1 MNKVILMPMQPKW
14 LAKILNG
21 EKTIEIKKTM
31 PKCELP
37 IDVYL
42 YCTKTNKK
50 GWCMVGI
57 NGNETYYQKYD
68 RNAVS
73 SPDYNYSGNGKVV
86 AKFTLKWCDKR
97 SIAELTHSLSDF
109 NTFLKRA
116 GIDWYK
122 NSKEFHDYVGEK
134 DYIYAWHIDNLVIFD
149 KPMELREFS
158 TSPYSDWIE
167 YRVHKAPKIWQYAW
181 LSE

>member
-1 MNKVILMPMQPKW
+1 MNKVILMSISSE
-14 LAKILNG
+14 LLVKILNS
-21 EKTIEIKKTM
+21 EKTIVIRRTM

-68 RNAVS
+68 RNAVY
-73 SPDYNYSGNGKVV
+73 SPGHNYSGNGKVV
-86 AKFTLKWCDKR
+86 AKLTLM
-97 SIAELTHSLSDF
+97 EVY
-109 NTFLKRA
+109 A
-116 GIDWYK
+116 GD
-122 NSKEFHDYVGEK
+122 NNL
-134 DYIYAWHIDNLVIFD
+134 YAYHMENLEILD

-158 TSPYSDWIE
+158 TSPYTDWVE
-167 YRVHKAPKIWQYAW
+167 YRVRKAPQSWQYAYKG
-181 LSE
+181 E